1 LNTYEGLHAAHY
13 DLVYAHKPYDRE
25 AAFVA
30 DELSGEIGEGP
41 WKLMDVACG
50 TGRHALE
57 FAELGHEV
65 TGVDYSPD
73 LLELARRNAGDR
85 VRLLEQDMRTLDV
98 DGGPFDAV
106 TCLFD
111 SIGYP
116 LTNEGIVQA
125 LASMRTHLKPEGAL
139 AAEFLHAPAMLG
151 GADPVKVRRWDT
163 PDGERLVR
171 ISETSLDAVAQTMHV
186 SYEVFLLGDET
197 YRTSTETQ
205 SNRFFGVE
213 EMRALMGTA
222 GLRVERF
229 VPAYEPG
236 AEVTGDTWHVMAIAR
251 PAE

>member
-13 DLVYAHKPYDRE
+13 DLVYAQKPYDRE

-30 DELSGEIGEGP
+30 DQLAQEIGAGP

-73 LLELARRNAGDR
+73 LLELAHRNAGDR
-85 VRLLEQDMRTLDV
+85 VRLLEQDMRELEV

-116 LTNEGIVQA
+116 LTNEGIVAA
-125 LASMRTHLKPEGAL
+125 LVSMRSHLKPDGAL
-139 AAEFLHAPAMLG
+139 AVEFLHAPAMLA
-151 GADPVKVRRWDT
+151 GATPTRVRRWDT
-163 PDGERLVR
+163 PDGDRLVR
-171 ISETSLDAVAQTMHV
+171 ISETSLDPVAQVMRV
-186 SYEVFLLGDET
+186 SYEVFLLGDDT

-205 SNRFFGVE
+205 SNRFFGIE
-213 EMRALMGTA
+213 EMRALMEAA
-222 GLRVERF
+222 GLRVARF

-236 AEVTGDTWHVMAIAR
+236 AEVTGDTWHIMAVAR
-251 PAE
+251 PAV